1 MTTLQQFNQSYQ
13 NLQYRSGVVGW
24 VFKNLLSSPFNIFL
38 TFGSVYLLYLFIPPS
53 LNWLIFNSY
62 WQGSSSADC
71 DFDAAC
77 WVFIKARFN
86 TIIYGFYPQ
95 DHLWRPNL
103 VILLLAV
110 GLACVMMNRFSPKFR
125 LRAGV
130 FMLVIF
136 PFIAFAILH
145 GSLLGIAIFDPI
157 VRTEQWGGLVLTLV
171 LALGGIVLC
180 FPLGILL
187 ALGRQCDSMP
197 VIRYVCIGFIEFWR
211 GVPLITVLFMASV
224 MLPLLLP
231 EGSDFDKLGRALIG
245 IVLFESAYIAEVVRG
260 GLQAV
265 PKGQYE
271 AADSL
276 NFSYWKKTSLIILP
290 QALKLV
296 IPGIVNT
303 FIALLKDTS
312 LVSIVGMWD
321 LLNSAIGSTRDP
333 NWIGYIIE
341 AYVFAGAIYW
351 LLCFSTSKY
360 SQYLEKQLSTER

>member
-1 MTTLQQFNQSYQ
+1 MDLQTLKLYYH
-13 NLQYRSGVVGW
+13 NLQYRSGIIGW
-24 VFKNLLSSPFNIFL
+24 VFKNLLSSPANIFL
-38 TFGSVYLLYLFIPPS
+38 TFGSIYLLYLIIVPS
-53 LNWLIFNSY
+53 FSWLIFNSH
-62 WQGSSSADC
+62 WEGESSANC

-77 WVFIKARFN
+77 WVFIKVRFN
-86 TIIYGFYPQ
+86 TIVYGFYPQ
-95 DHLWRPNL
+95 EYLWRPNL
-103 VILLLAV
+103 MLLLLSV
-110 GLACVMMNRFSPKFR
+110 GLSCVMIERFSNTFR
-125 LRAGV
+125 IRAGII
-130 FMLVIF
+130 MLTIF
-136 PFIAFAILH
+136 PFVAVALLH
-145 GSLLGIAIFDPI
+145 GSLFGIELLNPI
-157 VRTEQWGGLVLTLV
+157 VRTDQWGGLILTLI

-187 ALGRQCDSMP
+187 ALGRRCESMP
-197 VIRYVCIGFIEFWR
+197 VVKYVCIGFIEFWR
-211 GVPLITVLFMASV
+211 GIPLITVLFMASI
-224 MLPLLLP
+224 MFPLLLP
-231 EGSDFDKLGRALIG
+231 EGTEFDKLSRALIG

-276 NFSYWKKTSLIILP
+276 NFNYWKKTSLIILP

-312 LVSIVGMWD
+312 LVSIIGMWD
-321 LLNSAIGSTRDP
+321 LLNSAIGATRDP

-341 AYVFAGAIYW
+341 AYVFAGVLYW

-360 SQYLEKQLSTER
+360 SQHIETQLNKER